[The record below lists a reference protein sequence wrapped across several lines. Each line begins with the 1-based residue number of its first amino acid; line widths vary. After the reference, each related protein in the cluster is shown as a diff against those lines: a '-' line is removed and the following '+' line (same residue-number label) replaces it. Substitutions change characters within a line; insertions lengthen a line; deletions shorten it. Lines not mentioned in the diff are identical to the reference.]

1 MCTLA
6 CSCPPWGF
14 DQLFGFINYYGLRIF
29 FCGFYFGCVLAKNIF
44 CSVFLV
50 NAIFLG
56 RLAGWQVLHHFWI
69 ECLKIFT
76 NFWLADLV
84 VITPFLNLM
93 VEIFHFWVYFL
104 QGEIV
109 RWQISHVGWYCTIA
123 GPSQRCRELS
133 AIQFLSLIAPSS
145 SFPHSVL
152 NLLPAHYFLF
162 KHTSPS
168 WSFHIKKKPSQI
180 PIPTPSEALQR
191 TFQINC
197 SLLQCRKTSLSSQ
210 LSLESQL
217 SPSFIKVFIFQDGK
231 AALPQTRV
239 SYSGSKQY
247 HSSMDR
253 WNCCNNL

>member
-29 FCGFYFGCVLAKNIF
+29 FCVFYFGCVLAKNIF
-44 CSVFLV
+44 CSLFLV
-50 NAIFLG
+50 NAVFLG
-56 RLAGWQVLHHFWI
+56 PLAGWQVLHHFWI

-104 QGEIV
+104 QSEIV
-109 RWQISHVGWYCTIA
+109 RVINITCGLVLHHCRTVSEMSRTFRNSISLA
-123 GPSQRCRELS
+123 DSSFL
-133 AIQFLSLIAPSS
+133 QFSSFRPQSTSS
-145 SFPHSVL
+145 S
-152 NLLPAHYFLF
+152 LF
-162 KHTSPS
+162 SFQTHLTIMVVSPL
-168 WSFHIKKKPSQI
+168 KKPSQT

-210 LSLESQL
+210 LSLLSQL